1 MSANGTPPATP
12 PKTIAVPTVERGDV
26 VRRDFAG
33 EELTRSA
40 ETASAAMAARATATV
55 QARHIVAMKQPRDLM
70 AVRARLLRDC
80 SRPAFADVAIYRKP
94 VGDGIEGP
102 SIRLAEAA
110 ARAMTNMYS
119 SSTVIYDDPKKRI
132 ILVTAVDLES
142 NLTFD
147 KEVTIP
153 KTMERS
159 KLKQGQTPLK
169 HRFNSKGNPVYL
181 VEAET
186 DDDILN
192 TENALA
198 SKALRVC
205 LLRLIPGDILDEA
218 IKEAHATLNKG
229 IKDDPD
235 KALKKMCDDFE
246 LKLGIMP
253 AQLAEYLGHPM
264 DKTTIPEIA
273 TLKKLLSA
281 LMESET
287 TWAEVMES
295 RGGPPPAAKPEAPAG
310 KPTLSDIAAQSRA
323 KREEKAAAPKPEDT
337 ISKPSVGQAQKGQA
351 TLPVGRPRGARV
363 EMPDGSRFDPNDED
377 AVARAAT
384 APTAEEIASH
394 GPPPVDRQPGDDGDD
409 PLPGWAK

>member
-1 MSANGTPPATP
+1 MTV
-12 PKTIAVPTVERGDV
+12 PKAGEV
-26 VRRDFAG
+26 VRREFDG
-33 EELTRSA
+33 EQLARSA
-40 ETASAAMAARATATV
+40 ETASTAMAAQATASV
-55 QARHIVAMKQPRDLM
+55 QARHIMALKSPRDLM
-70 AVRARLLRDC
+70 VVRAKLLRDC
-80 SRPAFADVAIYRKP
+80 SRPAFADAAIYRKP

-110 ARAMTNMYS
+110 ARAMTNIYS
-119 SSTVIYDDPKKRI
+119 SVMSIYDDQRKRI
-132 ILVTAVDLES
+132 IRVTATDLES

-147 KEVTIP
+147 KDVTVP

-159 KLKQGQTPLK
+159 KLKQGQVPIR
-169 HRFNSKGNPVYL
+169 HRFNSKGNPVFL

-218 IKEAHATLNKG
+218 INEAQATLSKG

-253 AQLAEYLGHPM
+253 AQLAEYMGHPVVQ
-264 DKTTIPEIA
+264 TSIPEIA
-273 TLKKLLSA
+273 TMKKLFSA

-287 TWAEVMES
+287 TWAEAMEN
-295 RGGPPPAAKPEAPAG
+295 RGADKSKEKPVAPSGEGATPPAAAHGKANLTDVAAQSKAKREEAKPATPPKPEDAISKPAAKPATRGVRVQLADGTPVEPDDPDAAARKAAEPTAKEIAANGPPPAREAG
-310 KPTLSDIAAQSRA
+310 SDDD
-323 KREEKAAAPKPEDT
+323 EE
-337 ISKPSVGQAQKGQA
+337 
-351 TLPVGRPRGARV
+351 LPLWMR
-363 EMPDGSRFDPNDED
+363 
-377 AVARAAT
+377 
-384 APTAEEIASH
+384 
-394 GPPPVDRQPGDDGDD
+394 
-409 PLPGWAK
+409 

>member
-1 MSANGTPPATP
+1 MTANGNHPPP
-12 PKTIAVPTVERGDV
+12 NTIAVPERGDV
-26 VRRDFAG
+26 VKHGFG
-33 EELTRSA
+33 ETTLNRSA
-40 ETASAAMAARATATV
+40 ETASTAMAAQATAAV
-55 QARHIVAMKQPRDLM
+55 QARHVVALKQPRDLL

-80 SRPAFADVAIYRKP
+80 ARPAFADAAIYHKP

-110 ARAMTNMYS
+110 ARAMTNIYS
-119 SSTVIYDDPKKRI
+119 SVMAIYDDPKKRI
-132 ILVTAVDLES
+132 IRVTATDLES

-147 KEVTIP
+147 KDVTVP

-169 HRFNSKGNPVYL
+169 VRFNSKGNPVYL

-218 IKEAHATLNKG
+218 INEAQATLSKG

-235 KALKKMCDDFE
+235 KALKQMCDTFE
-246 LKLGIMP
+246 LQLGIVP

-273 TLKKLLSA
+273 VMRKLFAALKDG
-281 LMESET
+281 ET

-295 RGGPPPAAKPEAPAG
+295 RGAAPAATAETPKTEAPKG
-310 KPTLSDIAAQSRA
+310 KQNLTDVAAAAKA
-323 KREEKAAAPKPEDT
+323 KRESKPEDA
-337 ISKPSVGQAQKGQA
+337 ISKPVGSSQKGQT
-351 TLPVGRPRGARV
+351 TLPVGGSKV
-363 EMPDGSRFDPNDED
+363 PDPDDED
-377 AVARAAT
+377 AAARAAT
-384 APTAEEIASH
+384 APTAAEIAAN
-394 GPPPVDRQPGDDGDD
+394 GPPPVREPGADDDETPPWGR
-409 PLPGWAK
+409 